1 MTQQACDEDL
11 DGILDGALEAY
22 DVPLN
27 KSCDAT
33 PAKQPTQTQDSRF
46 TEGEAAPDLSVDDI
60 TRAFEDALKDLGRM
74 GADTP
79 SAADDD
85 VTDTDMKLVEEFIKS
100 LGSSMDDGGARG
112 NERSE
117 GANVEKIVENL
128 VEHILSKDVL
138 QVPMVQM
145 RDAYKVWLPKNKQA
159 LSDEQVGRYTRQQQL
174 VEEIC
179 QRYQEGADNESVLE
193 LLSKMQETG
202 SPPEEIMKQ
211 VSAEG
216 EGTPELDRI
225 AESCR
230 VQ

>member
-1 MTQQACDEDL
+1 MAHQAHDDDL

-27 KSCDAT
+27 KSCETT
-33 PAKQPTQTQDSRF
+33 PAKRIAQAPD
-46 TEGEAAPDLSVDDI
+46 EPHAEEEAVPDLSVDEI
-60 TRAFEDALKDLGRM
+60 TRAFEDALKDLGRAGTAE
-74 GADTP
+74 GADDE
-79 SAADDD
+79 A
-85 VTDTDMKLVEEFIKS
+85 TDADMKLVEEFIKS
-100 LGSSMDDGGARG
+100 LGTSAGGGGAH
-112 NERSE
+112 SE
-117 GANVEKIVENL
+117 GVDDTNVEKIVENL

-138 QVPMVQM
+138 QTPMIQM
-145 RDAYKVWLPKNKQA
+145 RDAYKAWLPENKQT
-159 LSDEQVGRYTRQQQL
+159 LSDDQVRRYTRQQQL

-179 QRYQEGADNESVLE
+179 QRYQQGADNEGVLE

-216 EGTPELDRI
+216 ERNSELDKI
-225 AESCR
+225 ADSCG